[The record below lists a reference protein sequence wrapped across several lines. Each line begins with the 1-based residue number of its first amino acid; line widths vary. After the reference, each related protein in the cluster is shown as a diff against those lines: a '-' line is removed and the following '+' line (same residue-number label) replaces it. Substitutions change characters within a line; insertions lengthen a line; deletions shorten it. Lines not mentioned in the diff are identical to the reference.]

1 MERQREISKNNVKLK
16 LTEKEIDRSK
26 WIKWK
31 FSDLVENVVEK
42 VTPKKSGLEHYIG
55 LKHLHCSQNVVIAS
69 INHSSVKGGQ
79 LNG

>member
-1 MERQREISKNNVKLK
+1 MKINITKI
-16 LTEKEIDRSK
+16 TEKEIDRSK

-55 LKHLHCSQNVVIAS
+55 LKHLD
-69 INHSSVKGGQ
+69 
-79 LNG
+79 